1 MKRNLLTICCIFFS
15 GFLFAQ
21 TETDSSKDVNWLK
34 LSPAEDTSTMI
45 KLYPNPAR
53 DNVFI
58 SLREWDGNVRYTLM
72 LKDNKGRP
80 VKNIVLLQRQQLIPI
95 KASYG
100 KGMLWIE
107 VWKEK
112 ILLGRERL
120 VLR

>member
-1 MKRNLLTICCIFFS
+1 MKKIILTIGGIFLS
-15 GFLFAQ
+15 VFLFAQ
-21 TETDSSKDVNWLK
+21 TDSSRDFNWPK
-34 LSPAEDTSTMI
+34 LSPGEDTSTMI
-45 KLYPNPAR
+45 KVYPNPAR
-53 DNVFI
+53 DNVFV
-58 SLREWDGNVRYTLM
+58 SLREWDNNARYTLM

-100 KGMLWIE
+100 KGMLWVE

>member
-1 MKRNLLTICCIFFS
+1 MIRFLITAC
-15 GFLFAQ
+15 FLFSFLSISAQ
-21 TETDSSKDVNWLK
+21 TDTSKSFNWPIFSS
-34 LSPAEDTSTMI
+34 AEDTSTII

-53 DNVFI
+53 DNVFV
-58 SLREWDGNVRYTLM
+58 SLREWDIKARYTLM

-80 VKNIVLLQRQQLIPI
+80 VKNIILLQRQQLIPI
-95 KASYG
+95 KTSYG

-112 ILLGRERL
+112 ELLGRERL

>member
-1 MKRNLLTICCIFFS
+1 MKKIILTIFS
-15 GFLFAQ
+15 FIVCVIAFAQ
-21 TETDSSKDVNWLK
+21 SDSSRDFNWPK
-34 LSPAEDTSTMI
+34 LGFGEDTSTMI

-53 DNVFI
+53 DNVFV
-58 SLREWDGNVRYTLM
+58 SLREWDINARYTLM

-112 ILLGRERL
+112 ELLGRERL